1 MRHTGFG
8 SLCASLTL
16 ALTFAALAS
25 QQPPANG
32 TPKPQESGAPKA
44 APTPPARDTPA
55 ENAASLSKEEA
66 AALAAEVSPIVEDI
80 RGAKFSHPV
89 PVEIVDDQA
98 ARAHF
103 KNRLQEHWPEEARH
117 AEEIVDTHLRLIPP
131 KTDLQEEVFDVLEEQ
146 AGGYYDP
153 DRDTFFVL
161 GDMPRAAAPIIV
173 AHELTHALD
182 DQRYGIDR
190 LLAEAQDDD
199 DRSGA
204 LEAVVEGSGT
214 VVMTVFIHRQ
224 ILAGKLDPKSLLAF
238 QESEVGKAERLK
250 ASPLFVQRSLIAPYI
265 LGMAFLLRGELI
277 RIQTGGI
284 TPSDLDQAF
293 TDPPRSTEQILHPEK
308 YWDPAKRDLPRG
320 VALPDLAADLGP
332 GWARRGA
339 GNLGELTLGLLTGVD
354 PGDATSPDRALER
367 WTNAASSGWGGDHWN
382 LYRNGEK
389 AVTVLATSWDTEKDA
404 REFEAGLT
412 LPPGATVRRKGETVV
427 VIAGDAGDRAKKLA
441 DRAVAGVK
449 VTKPAAR
456 AGN

>member
-1 MRHTGFG
+1 MRHKLFAVVCG
-8 SLCASLTL
+8 SLALSLTVL
-16 ALTFAALAS
+16 VG
-25 QQPPANG
+25 QEPPAANA
-32 TPKPQESGAPKA
+32 PQK
-44 APTPPARDTPA
+44 PA
-55 ENAASLSKEEA
+55 EGVLSKEEA
-66 AALAAEVSPIVEDI
+66 AALAAEVAPVVEEI
-80 RGAKFSHPV
+80 RGAKFAHAV

-103 KNRLQEHWPEEARH
+103 KNRLQEHWPEEARR
-117 AEEIVDTHLRLIPP
+117 AEETVDAHLGLIPP
-131 KTDLQEEVFDVLEEQ
+131 KTDLAEEVFDVLEEQ

-182 DQRYGIDR
+182 DQRFGIDR
-190 LLAEAQDDD
+190 LLAEAEKDD

-224 ILAGKLDPKSLLAF
+224 IVAGKLDPKSLLAF

-284 TPSDLDQAF
+284 TPSDLDRAF
-293 TDPPRSTEQILHPEK
+293 SDPPRSTEQILHPEK

-320 VALPDLAADLGP
+320 VSLPDLSSELGS
-332 GWARRGA
+332 GWARSGE
-339 GNLGELTLGLLTGVD
+339 GNLGELTLGLLTGLD
-354 PGDATSPDRALER
+354 PGDPTSPDRALER
-367 WTNAASSGWGGDHWN
+367 WTNAASTGWGGDRWN
-382 LYRNGEK
+382 LYRSGEK
-389 AVTVLATSWDTEKDA
+389 AVTVLATSWDTDKDA

-412 LPPGATVRRKGETVV
+412 LPPGTTVRRKGETVV
-427 VIAGDAGDRAKKLA
+427 VVAGDAGDRAKKIA
-441 DRAVAGVK
+441 DRALSGVK
-449 VTKPAAR
+449 VTKPTPR
-456 AGN
+456 SDG

>member
-1 MRHTGFG
+1 MRHTRCGG
-8 SLCASLTL
+8 IGASLL
-16 ALTFAALAS
+16 LLLTFAALAG
-25 QQPPANG
+25 QE
-32 TPKPQESGAPKA
+32 PQENGAP
-44 APTPPARDTPA
+44 RPA
-55 ENAASLSKEEA
+55 EHATALSKEDA

-80 RGAKFSHPV
+80 RGAKFAHPV

-103 KNRLQEHWPEEARH
+103 KRRLEEHWPEQDRR
-117 AEEIVDTHLRLIPP
+117 AEETVDAQLGLIPP

-204 LEAVVEGSGT
+204 LEAVVEGSCT

-224 ILAGKLDPKSLLAF
+224 IVAGKLDPKSLLAF

-284 TPSDLDQAF
+284 TPSDLDHAF

-332 GWARRGA
+332 GWARKGE

-367 WTNAASSGWGGDHWN
+367 WTNAASSGWGGDRWN

-412 LPPGATVRRKGETVV
+412 LPPGTTVRRKGETVV

-449 VTKPAAR
+449 VTKPATR
-456 AGN
+456 

>member
-1 MRHTGFG
+1 MRHRVFVAACGV
-8 SLCASLTL
+8 LAL
-16 ALTFAALAS
+16 ALTFARAA
-25 QQPPANG
+25 QEPKANG
-32 TPKPQESGAPKA
+32 TPQPAPQPPAGA
-44 APTPPARDTPA
+44 APA
-55 ENAASLSKEEA
+55 ESAGALSKEEA

-80 RGAKFSHPV
+80 RGAKFAHPV

-103 KNRLQEHWPEEARH
+103 KTRLQEHWPEEARR
-117 AEEIVDTHLRLIPP
+117 AEETVDAHLGLIPP
-131 KTDLQEEVFDVLEEQ
+131 KTDLEEEVFDVLEEQ

-190 LLAEAQDDD
+190 LLKEAEDDD

-224 ILAGKLDPKSLLAF
+224 IVAGKLDPRSLLAF
-238 QESEVGKAERLK
+238 QESEVGRAERLK

-284 TPSDLDQAF
+284 TPSDLDRAF
-293 TDPPRSTEQILHPEK
+293 SDPPRSTEQILHPEK

-320 VALPDLAADLGP
+320 VVLPDLASDLGP
-332 GWARRGA
+332 GWSRRGE

-354 PGDATSPDRALER
+354 PGDPTSPDRALER
-367 WTNAASSGWGGDHWN
+367 WTNAASTGWGGDRWN
-382 LYRNGEK
+382 LYRSGEK

-404 REFEAGLT
+404 REFAAGLT

-427 VIAGDAGDRAKKLA
+427 VIAGDAGDKAKKLA

-449 VTKPAAR
+449 VTKVTKP
-456 AGN
+456 

>member
-1 MRHTGFG
+1 MRHGFFAVV
-8 SLCASLTL
+8 CACL
-16 ALTFAALAS
+16 ALALAAGAGAE
-25 QQPPANG
+25 PPA
-32 TPKPQESGAPKA
+32 TPEAPK
-44 APTPPARDTPA
+44 PA
-55 ENAASLSKEEA
+55 ENAGTLSKEEA
-66 AALAAEVSPIVEDI
+66 AALAAEVAPIVEEI
-80 RGAKFSHPV
+80 RGAKFAHPV

-103 KNRLQEHWPEEARH
+103 KSRISEHWPEAARR
-117 AEEIVDTHLRLIPP
+117 AEELVDAHLGLIPP
-131 KTDLQEEVFDVLEEQ
+131 KTDLEEEVFDVLEEQ

-190 LLAEAQDDD
+190 LLAEAEEDD

-224 ILAGKLDPKSLLAF
+224 IVAGKLDPKSLLAF

-284 TPSDLDQAF
+284 TPSDLDHAF
-293 TDPPRSTEQILHPEK
+293 SDPPRSTEQILHPEK
-308 YWDPAKRDLPRG
+308 YWDPAKLDLPRG
-320 VALPDLAADLGP
+320 VTLPDLSADLGP
-332 GWARRGA
+332 GWSRGGA

-367 WTNAASSGWGGDHWN
+367 WTNDASSGWGGDRWN
-382 LYRNGEK
+382 LYRNADR

-412 LPPGATVRRKGETVV
+412 LPSGATVRRKGETVV
-427 VIAGDAGDRAKKLA
+427 VIAGDAGDKAKKLA
-441 DRAVAGVK
+441 DRALAGVK
-449 VTKPAAR
+449 VTKPPAR
-456 AGN
+456 AGR

>member
-1 MRHTGFG
+1 MRKAITRRVRGSGGGLSWRRMRHGFFAVV
-8 SLCASLTL
+8 CAGL
-16 ALTFAALAS
+16 ALALSAGAGAET
-25 QQPPANG
+25 PA
-32 TPKPQESGAPKA
+32 TPEAPKPAESAG
-44 APTPPARDTPA
+44 T
-55 ENAASLSKEEA
+55 LSKEEA
-66 AALAAEVSPIVEDI
+66 AALAAEVAPIVEEI
-80 RGAKFSHPV
+80 RGAKFAHPV

-103 KNRLQEHWPEEARH
+103 KSRISEHWPEEARR
-117 AEEIVDTHLRLIPP
+117 AEEVVDAHLGLIPP
-131 KTDLQEEVFDVLEEQ
+131 KTDLEEEVFDVLEEQ

-190 LLAEAQDDD
+190 LLAEAEEDD

-224 ILAGKLDPKSLLAF
+224 IVAGKLDPKSLLAF

-284 TPSDLDQAF
+284 TPSDLDHAF
-293 TDPPRSTEQILHPEK
+293 SDPPRSTEQILHPEK
-308 YWDPAKRDLPRG
+308 YAAREAPVDVSVPGGLT
-320 VALPDLAADLGP
+320 ALL
-332 GWARRGA
+332 GA
-339 GNLGELTLGLLTGVD
+339 GWTEAGRDTLGEEYLRVWLGQLG
-354 PGDATSPDRALER
+354 ASQQAF
-367 WTNAASSGWGGDHWN
+367 AAAAGWGGDR
-382 LYRNGEK
+382 LALFEGPNG
-389 AVTVLATSWDTEKDA
+389 ATQLVVITFWDTATDA
-404 REFEAGLT
+404 DEFASALGVVGAAGKLT
-412 LPPGATVRRKGETVV
+412 LTFAHASGSKTVS
-427 VIAGDAGDRAKKLA
+427 IAIGPKAS
-441 DRAVAGVK
+441 AVL
-449 VTKPAAR
+449 PALPK
-456 AGN
+456 